1 MKATLVAVLVV
12 LASALPMPAQ
22 IGRGSITGIV
32 RDPSGAIIA
41 SAKVTATNIETSVN
55 FETTTNDSGAYNISA
70 LPTGIYHLR
79 VQAPGFKEF
88 VKENITLE
96 AGTIA
101 RIDPAF
107 EIGGVT
113 ERVVVTEESAML
125 ATETAQ
131 NSESV
136 TSKIF
141 SDLPLSFGGGR
152 NMAAFADRLV
162 PGVVRSV
169 G

>member
-1 MKATLVAVLVV
+1 MKATLGAVLVV
-12 LASALPMPAQ
+12 LACALSMPGQ
-22 IGRGSITGIV
+22 IGRGSITGIA

-79 VQAPGFKEF
+79 VQALGFKEF

-101 RIDPAF
+101 RVDPAF
-107 EIGGVT
+107 EIGGGVT
-113 ERVVVTEESAML
+113 ERVVVTADSAML

-136 TSKIF
+136 TSKVF

-152 NMAAFADRLV
+152 NMAAFAD
-162 PGVVRSV
+162 
-169 G
+169 